1 MTEDHKRLLA
11 VFEVRVR
18 DLMALCDQQKRRIDE
33 LTAALSLKDEELRQ
47 AKEMIEGLNAKCDN
61 MLTARIVSTNEEE
74 MKNARMRLAMDE
86 EFLINIVIAGKKYPL
101 TIKRHEEELARA
113 AADQINSKILQYRQH
128 FAVEVDTKDLL
139 AMVAFQLSMH
149 NLELEKRNDTNPFT
163 DKIQELTTELEGY
176 LKK

>member
-1 MTEDHKRLLA
+1 
-11 VFEVRVR
+11 
-18 DLMALCDQQKRRIDE
+18 
-33 LTAALSLKDEELRQ
+33 
-47 AKEMIEGLNAKCDN
+47 
-61 MLTARIVSTNEEE
+61 
-74 MKNARMRLAMDE
+74 MDE

-113 AADQINSKILQYRQH
+113 AADQINSKILQYNGSIS
-128 FAVEVDTKDLL
+128 AVEVDTKDLL

>member
-1 MTEDHKRLLA
+1 
-11 VFEVRVR
+11 
-18 DLMALCDQQKRRIDE
+18 
-33 LTAALSLKDEELRQ
+33 
-47 AKEMIEGLNAKCDN
+47 
-61 MLTARIVSTNEEE
+61 
-74 MKNARMRLAMDE
+74 MDE
-86 EFLINIVIAGKKYPL
+86 EFLINIVVAGKKYPL

-113 AADQINSKILQYRQH
+113 AASQYRQH

>member
-1 MTEDHKRLLA
+1 
-11 VFEVRVR
+11 
-18 DLMALCDQQKRRIDE
+18 
-33 LTAALSLKDEELRQ
+33 
-47 AKEMIEGLNAKCDN
+47 
-61 MLTARIVSTNEEE
+61 
-74 MKNARMRLAMDE
+74 MDE

-113 AADQINSKILQYRQH
+113 AADQINSKILQYRQLQRSRCNERFVSH
-128 FAVEVDTKDLL
+128 GWLS
-139 AMVAFQLSMH
+139 LSMH

>member
-1 MTEDHKRLLA
+1 
-11 VFEVRVR
+11 
-18 DLMALCDQQKRRIDE
+18 
-33 LTAALSLKDEELRQ
+33 
-47 AKEMIEGLNAKCDN
+47 
-61 MLTARIVSTNEEE
+61 
-74 MKNARMRLAMDE
+74 MDE

-149 NLELEKRNDTNPFT
+149 NLELENGM
-163 DKIQELTTELEGY
+163 IQILLRIRY
-176 LKK
+176 RSLQPSWKDI

>member
-1 MTEDHKRLLA
+1 MNRSDG
-11 VFEVRVR
+11 
-18 DLMALCDQQKRRIDE
+18 RRISYKYSD
-33 LTAALSLKDEELRQ
+33 SR
-47 AKEMIEGLNAKCDN
+47 KE
-61 MLTARIVSTNEEE
+61 
-74 MKNARMRLAMDE
+74 
-86 EFLINIVIAGKKYPL
+86 
-101 TIKRHEEELARA
+101 
-113 AADQINSKILQYRQH
+113 INSKILQYRQH

>member
-1 MTEDHKRLLA
+1 
-11 VFEVRVR
+11 
-18 DLMALCDQQKRRIDE
+18 
-33 LTAALSLKDEELRQ
+33 
-47 AKEMIEGLNAKCDN
+47 
-61 MLTARIVSTNEEE
+61 
-74 MKNARMRLAMDE
+74 MDE
-86 EFLINIVIAGKKYPL
+86 EFLINIVIAGKKYQL

-139 AMVAFQLSMH
+139 AMVAFQLSMQ

>member
-1 MTEDHKRLLA
+1 
-11 VFEVRVR
+11 
-18 DLMALCDQQKRRIDE
+18 
-33 LTAALSLKDEELRQ
+33 
-47 AKEMIEGLNAKCDN
+47 
-61 MLTARIVSTNEEE
+61 
-74 MKNARMRLAMDE
+74 MDE

-139 AMVAFQLSMH
+139 AFQLSMH

>member
-1 MTEDHKRLLA
+1 
-11 VFEVRVR
+11 
-18 DLMALCDQQKRRIDE
+18 
-33 LTAALSLKDEELRQ
+33 
-47 AKEMIEGLNAKCDN
+47 
-61 MLTARIVSTNEEE
+61 
-74 MKNARMRLAMDE
+74 MDE

-149 NLELEKRNDTNPFT
+149 NLELEKRNPFT

>member
-1 MTEDHKRLLA
+1 
-11 VFEVRVR
+11 
-18 DLMALCDQQKRRIDE
+18 
-33 LTAALSLKDEELRQ
+33 
-47 AKEMIEGLNAKCDN
+47 
-61 MLTARIVSTNEEE
+61 
-74 MKNARMRLAMDE
+74 MDE

-149 NLELEKRNDTNPFT
+149 NLELENGM
-163 DKIQELTTELEGY
+163 IQILLRIRY
-176 LKK
+176 RSLQLSWKDI

>member
-1 MTEDHKRLLA
+1 
-11 VFEVRVR
+11 
-18 DLMALCDQQKRRIDE
+18 
-33 LTAALSLKDEELRQ
+33 
-47 AKEMIEGLNAKCDN
+47 
-61 MLTARIVSTNEEE
+61 
-74 MKNARMRLAMDE
+74 MDE

-101 TIKRHEEELARA
+101 
-113 AADQINSKILQYRQH
+113 QINSKIPQYRQH